1 MKHPNWQD
9 ANHLLCIRLD
19 AMGDV
24 LMTSPALH
32 ALKAG
37 HPQRRLTLMT
47 SASGARI
54 AEMMPSVDAVIR
66 YDPPWMKATQP
77 RPDAAFDLAMIEF
90 LKDRCF
96 DGAVIFTVY
105 SQNPLPAAMMCY
117 LAGIPLRLAHCHE
130 NPYQLLTDWQPDP
143 EPQQLVRHET
153 RRQLDLVASIGCQ
166 PDTEKLQ
173 LEIPAAAMQA
183 VQQRLAEAGIS
194 RQRPMIVLHPGAT
207 APSRCYPP
215 EKFAIAAQHM
225 VEQFDAQLIF
235 TGSGAETAMVQAIQ
249 AAMKAPSWSFAGSL
263 DLPELAALL
272 QQADLVVS
280 NNTGPAHIAA
290 AVQTPVVDLYALTNP
305 QHAPWQ
311 VPHALLFHDVP
322 CRYCYKSICPQ
333 GHHECLA
340 KVEPGAIVEA
350 ARALLA
356 GAHLAGQLPALAA
369 CPSPLVYP
377 GELATATAASRL
389 N

>member
-1 MKHPNWQD
+1 MKHFNWQE

-54 AEMMPSVDAVIR
+54 AEMMPSVDTVIC
-66 YDPPWMKATQP
+66 YDPPWMKATRP
-77 RPDAAFDLAMIEF
+77 RPDAAFDLAMIES
-90 LKDRCF
+90 LKERGF

-130 NPYQLLTDWQPDP
+130 NPYQLLTNWLPDP
-143 EPQQLVRHET
+143 EPQQLVRHEA
-153 RRQLDLVASIGCQ
+153 RRQLDLVASIGCR
-166 PDTEKLQ
+166 PDSEKLQ
-173 LEIPAAAMQA
+173 LEIPATAEQAMR
-183 VQQRLAEAGIS
+183 QRLAEAGIS
-194 RQRPMIVLHPGAT
+194 RQRPLIVLHPGAT

-215 EKFAIAAQHM
+215 EKFAIAARHL
-225 VEQFDAQLIF
+225 VEQLDAQLIF

-249 AAMKAPSWSFAGSL
+249 AAMKAPSWSFAGGL
-263 DLPELAALL
+263 DLPGLAALI
-272 QQADLVVS
+272 QQADLIVS

-333 GHHECLA
+333 GHHDCLG
-340 KVEPGAIVEA
+340 KVEPDAVVEA
-350 ARALLA
+350 ARTLLA
-356 GAHLAGQLPALAA
+356 GTYLAGQLPALAA
-369 CPSPLVYP
+369 CPSPLAYP
-377 GELATATAASRL
+377 DELTGATTGGRL
-389 N
+389 I